1 MKYYSEDKK
10 KEREKERE
18 DKREV
23 LNFTFIL
30 RDTNSIKAMKFD
42 RYVYLQQL
50 VILLFRAIYQPICFV
65 FDSSL
70 RSNGV
75 PRNNFTFAG
84 QISVFSTFPRCCSVH
99 RTDDTARPRYTACL
113 RPIRNCVNFVSP
125 HLENYISKLARC
137 AQNPETNTRSVRRS
151 PFYDWLELTNQAGG
165 KIRWTRCTTVHE
177 MEERWNVGQKG
188 KEEGIQVGGGRI
200 ETTKA
205 TRIFL
210 LSGGKHGNYLLY
222 DGMGGQSVRPFI
234 KLNERIQ
241 RWTRRAV
248 SVVRHWKKAKRR
260 RTRRWKWGDERR
272 RKASPRPWTKGG
284 TTICNYVSFYPIPS

>member
-1 MKYYSEDKK
+1 MYICSNWSYCCLELYTSQFALYSIRVCGRMAFHAIISRSRVKYPCSRLFPVVAPSTEPTTLLVHDTPRASVRF
-10 KEREKERE
+10 ER
-18 DKREV
+18 
-23 LNFTFIL
+23 
-30 RDTNSIKAMKFD
+30 
-42 RYVYLQQL
+42 
-50 VILLFRAIYQPICFV
+50 
-65 FDSSL
+65 
-70 RSNGV
+70 
-75 PRNNFTFAG
+75 
-84 QISVFSTFPRCCSVH
+84 
-99 RTDDTARPRYTACL
+99 
-113 RPIRNCVNFVSP
+113 VNFVSP
-125 HLENYISKLARC
+125 HLENYISKLARS
-137 AQNPETNTRSVRRS
+137 AQNPETNTRSVRHS
-151 PFYDWLELTNQAGG
+151 PSYDWLELTNQAGG